1 MNKTLFA
8 AVVAA
13 LACGFAQAV
22 NISWDWASEPK
33 LPTGD
38 IAGNIYTSGSNDQEV
53 FLKVSSAPAS
63 AISAISIAS
72 TEKALNTAVD
82 FSDIYL
88 SVRNAEGTEVAKSL
102 VVVTQNAGYNSST
115 NSSGNGKVLQFAFE
129 DEITLQKGFTL
140 HVVNEKGASQNFV
153 LAVTQ
158 NGGSDAFTPVQGTS
172 EKTDYNPYVGYGTA
186 TISSDPVPEPT
197 ALALLALGVAGLAL
211 RRRAA

>member
-22 NISWDWASEPK
+22 NISWDWASSPT

-38 IAGNIYTSGSNDQEV
+38 IAGNIYTSGSNDKEI

-102 VVVTQNAGYNSST
+102 VVVTQNAGYSSST
-115 NSSGNGKVLQFAFE
+115 NGSGKGKVLRFAFE

-140 HVVNEKGASQNFV
+140 HVVDGEGTAQNFV

-158 NGGSDAFTPVQGTS
+158 NGGSAAFTVVQGTS
-172 EKTDYNPYVGYGTA
+172 EIGNWHPYVGYGTA